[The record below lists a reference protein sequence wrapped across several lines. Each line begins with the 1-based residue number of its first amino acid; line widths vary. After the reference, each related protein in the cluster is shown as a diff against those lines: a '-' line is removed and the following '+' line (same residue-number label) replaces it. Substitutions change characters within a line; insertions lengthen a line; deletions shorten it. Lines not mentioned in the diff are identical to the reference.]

1 MVRLEKGG
9 APMVETELESLKK
22 DLAALSKEVADLR
35 AEVTAM
41 GEAFKFVADDTTDH
55 IKVLYGHVHNHLM
68 PVVDKVLPR
77 YAAAKKQI
85 DSFIRRHEGPKGP
98 KKIR

>member
-1 MVRLEKGG
+1 
-9 APMVETELESLKK
+9 MVETELESLKK

-41 GEAFKFVADDTTDH
+41 GEAFKFVADDTTEH
-55 IKVLYGHVHNHLM
+55 IKVFYEHIHNHLM

-85 DSFIRRHEGPKGP
+85 DAFIQRHEGPKGP